1 MVMVGAIVT
10 HAMIDSS
17 LTYGLGRS
25 LKSFS
30 NTYDGMRLCTKK
42 RSTYGVHTEK
52 QLDDSGVNSIKP
64 PLLVQN
70 LRNTTTLRLRDKIP
84 PDFARFFAK
93 RAKTQF
99 EAN

>member
-1 MVMVGAIVT
+1 VSIQLCDNAAISGVGKQEQWT
-10 HAMIDSS
+10 GTGHPSMIH
-17 LTYGLGRS
+17 R
-25 LKSFS
+25 
-30 NTYDGMRLCTKK
+30 
-42 RSTYGVHTEK
+42 
-52 QLDDSGVNSIKP
+52 VNSIKP

-70 LRNTTTLRLRDKIP
+70 SRKTTTLHLRDKIP

>member
-1 MVMVGAIVT
+1 MKVQHRELEGDPSEDDIN
-10 HAMIDSS
+10 
-17 LTYGLGRS
+17 
-25 LKSFS
+25 
-30 NTYDGMRLCTKK
+30 NTTNK
-42 RSTYGVHTEK
+42 
-52 QLDDSGVNSIKP
+52 GVNSIKP

-93 RAKTQF
+93 CAKTQF